1 VARIAVFASGRGSN
15 LEALFEKLA
24 NEPEVEIALVASDRR
39 DARAL
44 ERARRRGVATAVV
57 RHDDARA
64 ILELLARQAIDWIV
78 LAGYLRRIP
87 QEIVARY
94 RGRILNIHP
103 ALLPRFGGSGMYGE
117 RVHRAVLEA
126 GEVESGVTIHIVDE
140 EYDRGPIVAQRRVAI
155 EAGDTPE
162 RLAARI
168 LEIEHELLP
177 EVVRAAC
184 QGRLRVEGTR
194 AWVEER

>member
-1 VARIAVFASGRGSN
+1 
-15 LEALFEKLA
+15 LESLFEKLA

-44 ERARRRGVATAVV
+44 ERAWRRGVATAVV

-64 ILELLARQAIDWIV
+64 ILELLARHAIDWIV

-87 QEIVARY
+87 REIVARY

-162 RLAARI
+162 RLATRI

-194 AWVEER
+194 AWIEER